1 MRSQETPS
9 SVDFFPKT
17 DARDALSDRHTWRSK
32 GVQHTS
38 CLVAR
43 EEEGTMIVLIS
54 EGQVYLVLREP
65 RGRGAKGGRSWA
77 SCLPTSERQIGSSKV
92 VCQEIEVWRSNGPR
106 NRDGGRMEA
115 IAPIGIRP

>member
-17 DARDALSDRHTWRSK
+17 DALDALSDRHTWRSK

-43 EEEGTMIVLIS
+43 KEETGI
-54 EGQVYLVLREP
+54 P
-65 RGRGAKGGRSWA
+65 GAKGASGKRCQRGKELGFLSSYIRKADWVLQ
-77 SCLPTSERQIGSSKV
+77 SCLSRN
-92 VCQEIEVWRSNGPR
+92 RSLEKHGPR
-106 NRDGGRMEA
+106 NRNGGRMKA

>member
-1 MRSQETPS
+1 MRSQGTPS

-17 DARDALSDRHTWRSK
+17 DALDALSERHTWRSK

-43 EEEGTMIVLIS
+43 EEEGAVIVLIS
-54 EGQVYLVLREP
+54 EGTGVL
-65 RGRGAKGGRSWA
+65 GAKGASGKRYQEGRSWA

-92 VCQEIEVWRSNGPR
+92 ACQEIEVWRSNGPR
-106 NRDGGRMEA
+106 NRDGGRMEV
-115 IAPIGIRP
+115 IAPIGIRA